1 MTAAATSSSRHPA
14 PRREVVPLATL
25 WFGIFGA
32 PAAWALQTIADYS
45 LVAHYCYPSDMPL
58 GAPTFGAL
66 RGVGI
71 AVSAVVLVVVL
82 LALAT
87 AFRSWREIRHG
98 HDAEH
103 HELAEV
109 GEGRARFMAL
119 AGILLSFVFLFA
131 VLMNALPLITKSL
144 CMY

>member
-1 MTAAATSSSRHPA
+1 MTVAASSNSRHPA
-14 PRREVVPLATL
+14 PRRGIVPLPAL
-25 WFGIFGA
+25 WFGLFGA

-45 LVAHYCYPSDMPL
+45 LVAHYCYPSDAPL
-58 GAPTFGAL
+58 RAPTVGGV
-66 RGVGI
+66 RGLGL
-71 AVSAVVLVVVL
+71 AVSAIVLIVVL

-87 AFRSWREIRHG
+87 AFHSWREIRHG

-119 AGILLSFVFLFA
+119 AGILLSVVFLFA
-131 VLMNALPLITKSL
+131 VLMNAVPLITDSL